1 MTVKKYIFK
10 FGFIFKIF
18 FFLYATNFFYVWKF
32 EIDNEDINMY
42 LLHVTPDLLKP
53 NNETSQHFSVFE
65 ACWLIINGYGWMT
78 GLVMCEGM
86 NSEACWC
93 MARVQYI
100 LKHLYIA
107 VTYRMTTYVTVLQSE
122 WWMYILQ
129 IRFITYTCTCL

>member
-1 MTVKKYIFK
+1 MLIYFTINFAFLKIFFLISLFWFSSKMTVKKYIFK

-100 LKHLYIA
+100 LKHLY
-107 VTYRMTTYVTVLQSE
+107 SS
-122 WWMYILQ
+122 YI
-129 IRFITYTCTCL
+129 